1 MTFRFIHTADWQI
14 GKPFESLGAE
24 VAPLLREARLAAI
37 DRLAALAREQQITHV
52 LVAGDVLDSAT
63 AKDIVLRQL
72 LQRLADQHHVRW
84 HLISGNHDPATH
96 QGVWQ
101 RMAAIGV
108 PANVTLHVEA
118 EPADLAPGVVLLPAP
133 LHARAMHD
141 DPTRWM
147 DTCPTPDGTIR
158 IGLAHGSVHGFGSEG
173 DAAVPIMP
181 ARVASAG
188 LAFLALGDWHG
199 TKRITDRIWYAG
211 TPEPDQFADNDPGNA
226 LVVSLADAR
235 SPPDV
240 RKIATAHFSWLKRRL
255 TLTSA
260 TDLSAL
266 RSEIDAQGA
275 AKARCLL
282 SLDLDGKLPMSEA
295 TRLEAALQD
304 LEGML
309 RYLTVDRERLRI
321 SSTGDDGLATSSPV
335 LTRMAARLQSETD
348 GDGED
353 ARIASRALAMLA
365 AFAADSGRAS

>member
-1 MTFRFIHTADWQI
+1 MTFPFIHTADWQI

-37 DRLAALAREQQITHV
+37 DRLAALAREEQITHV

-72 LQRLADQHHVRW
+72 LQRLAAQHHVRW

-96 QGVWQ
+96 QGVWH
-101 RMAAIGV
+101 RMAAIGG
-108 PANVTLHVEA
+108 PANVILHVEA
-118 EPADLAPGVVLLPAP
+118 KPADLAPGVVLLPAP

-147 DTCPTPDGTIR
+147 DTCSTPDGTIR

-266 RSEIDAQGA
+266 RSEFDAQGA

-321 SSTGDDGLATSSPV
+321 SATGDDGFATSSPV
-335 LTRMAARLQSETD
+335 LARMAERLQSEAD

-365 AFAADSGRAS
+365 VYAADSGRAS

>member
-118 EPADLAPGVVLLPAP
+118 KPADLAPGVVLLPAP